1 MIVLPFGID
10 TYRTF
15 GYHLAGYTSVKE
27 DSIMKTRIKRRLV
40 AILAIPLVP
49 AMLMFAAAALAG
61 GSAGGTLS
69 TGRSVMTYSDSL
81 MLRSTFGNDTATIRT
96 GGMTIVVKPTILEV
110 DGVQVATI
118 DNDVSN
124 IEVRVKRGKV
134 SFVADGKPVAKKVR

>member
-1 MIVLPFGID
+1 M
-10 TYRTF
+10 RTW
-15 GYHLAGYTSVKE
+15 
-27 DSIMKTRIKRRLV
+27 IKRRLV

-96 GGMTIVVKPTILEV
+96 GGMTIVVKPTKMEV

-118 DNDVSN
+118 DNDVSK

-134 SFVADGKPVAKKVR
+134 SFFADGKPVAKKVR